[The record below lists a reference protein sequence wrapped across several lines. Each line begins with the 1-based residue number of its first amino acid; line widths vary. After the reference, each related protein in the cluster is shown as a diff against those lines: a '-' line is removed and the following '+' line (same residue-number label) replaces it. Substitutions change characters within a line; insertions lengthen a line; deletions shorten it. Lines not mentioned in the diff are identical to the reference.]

1 MPTLENRG
9 NGSWRVTI
17 SGGYGP
23 DKKQI
28 RIKKTIHVN
37 PNSTESAQRRQVERE
52 AAALETDYRRHLI
65 TEAKKTRLSAVAEEY
80 LESKPMA
87 DSTRAWYR
95 GLLDGRILPALGN
108 VFVQDLTPKQI
119 RAFYKDLSTTDAK
132 PARVKQPE
140 DSTGKK
146 NKTPGSRSKTG
157 KLSGTYRLHY
167 HRALSAILQ
176 FAVKSGYIS
185 VSPMAAV
192 DAPRKDTP
200 EADFF
205 DGEEIAKLLTTLEN
219 LPETMW
225 RAFFLLSL
233 YSSARPGELIGLNWE
248 DLQGNLLYIRA
259 GSTYVKGKGT
269 VRTAQP
275 KTKSSIRTVA
285 LSPEVLKY
293 LQAWRKEQLEYRL
306 QFGSCWPEPDA
317 MFTGD
322 KGYRLNTSTPTQR
335 WRKYQKQYGLK
346 DANLY
351 SLRHTGAS
359 LLIDAG
365 CDVKEISVRFGHSRT
380 STTLDTYVHLF
391 EKKQQHTAD
400 VFTAAIAAARAQAK

>member
-9 NGSWRVTI
+9 NGSWRITV

-23 DKKQI
+23 DGKQI

-37 PNSTESAQRRQVERE
+37 PDSTEGAQRKQVERE

-65 TEAKKTRLSAVAEEY
+65 TEAKKIRLSDVAEEY

-95 GLLDGRILPALGN
+95 GLLDGRILPALGKEY
-108 VFVQDLTPKQI
+108 VQDLTARQI
-119 RAFYKDLSTTDAK
+119 RAFYKELSIADAK
-132 PARVKQPE
+132 PARVKKTSDDKE
-140 DSTGKK
+140 GKK
-146 NKTPGSRSKTG
+146 KPGSRSKTG

-205 DGEEIAKLLTTLEN
+205 EGQEIAKLINTLEQ

-225 RAFFLLSL
+225 RAFFLLGL

-248 DLQGNLLYIRA
+248 DLQGNTLHIRA
-259 GSTYVKGKGT
+259 GSNYIKGKGT
-269 VRTAQP
+269 IRTAQP
-275 KTKSSIRTVA
+275 KNKSSIRAV
-285 LSPEVLKY
+285 VLPDAVVKY
-293 LQAWRKEQLEYRL
+293 LQAWHKEQLEYRL
-306 QFGSCWPEPDA
+306 QFGNCWPEPDA

-322 KGYRLNTSTPTQR
+322 RGYRLNTSTPTQR

-346 DANLY
+346 DVNLY
-351 SLRHTGAS
+351 ALRHTGAS
-359 LLIDAG
+359 ILIDAG
-365 CDVKEISVRFGHSRT
+365 CDVKEVSSRLGHSRA
-380 STTLDTYVHLF
+380 STTLDIYVHQF
-391 EKKQQHTAD
+391 EKAQQHTAD
-400 VFTAAIAAARAQAK
+400 VLSAAIEAARAQAN

>member
-9 NGSWRVTI
+9 NGSWRITV

-23 DKKQI
+23 DGKQI

-37 PNSTESAQRRQVERE
+37 PDSTEGAQRKQVERE

-65 TEAKKTRLSAVAEEY
+65 TEAKKIRLSDVAEEY

-95 GLLDGRILPALGN
+95 GLLDGRILPALGKEY
-108 VFVQDLTPKQI
+108 VQDLTARQI
-119 RAFYKDLSTTDAK
+119 RAFYKELSTADAK
-132 PARVKQPE
+132 PARVKKTSDDKE
-140 DSTGKK
+140 GKK
-146 NKTPGSRSKTG
+146 KPGSRSKTG

-205 DGEEIAKLLTTLEN
+205 EGQEIAKLINTLEQ

-225 RAFFLLSL
+225 RAFFLLGL

-248 DLQGNLLYIRA
+248 DLQGNTLHIRA
-259 GSTYVKGKGT
+259 GSNYIKGKGT
-269 VRTAQP
+269 IRTAQP
-275 KTKSSIRTVA
+275 KNKSSIRAV
-285 LSPEVLKY
+285 VLPDAVVKY
-293 LQAWRKEQLEYRL
+293 LQAWHKEQLEYRL
-306 QFGSCWPEPDA
+306 QFGNCWPEPDA

-322 KGYRLNTSTPTQR
+322 RGYRLNTSTPTQR

-346 DANLY
+346 DVNLY
-351 SLRHTGAS
+351 ALRHTGAS
-359 LLIDAG
+359 ILIDAG
-365 CDVKEISVRFGHSRT
+365 CDVKEVSSRLGHSRA
-380 STTLDTYVHLF
+380 STTLDIYVHQF
-391 EKKQQHTAD
+391 EKAQQHTAD
-400 VFTAAIAAARAQAK
+400 VLSAAIEAARAQAN

>member
-9 NGSWRVTI
+9 NGSWRITV

-23 DKKQI
+23 DGKQI

-37 PNSTESAQRRQVERE
+37 PDSTEGAQRKQVERE

-65 TEAKKTRLSAVAEEY
+65 TEAKKIRLSDVAEEY

-95 GLLDGRILPALGN
+95 GLLDGRILPALGKEY
-108 VFVQDLTPKQI
+108 VQDLTARQI
-119 RAFYKDLSTTDAK
+119 RAFYKDLSTADAK
-132 PARVKQPE
+132 PARVKKTSDDKE
-140 DSTGKK
+140 GKK
-146 NKTPGSRSKTG
+146 KPGSRSKTG

-205 DGEEIAKLLTTLEN
+205 EGQEIAKLINTLEQ
-219 LPETMW
+219 LPEAMW
-225 RAFFLLSL
+225 RAFFLLGL
-233 YSSARPGELIGLNWE
+233 YSSARPGELIGLNWD
-248 DLQGNLLYIRA
+248 DLQGNTLHIRA
-259 GSTYVKGKGT
+259 GSNYVKGKGT
-269 VRTAQP
+269 IRTAQP
-275 KTKSSIRTVA
+275 KNKSSIRA
-285 LSPEVLKY
+285 IVLPDAVVKH
-293 LQAWRKEQLEYRL
+293 LQAWHKEQIEYRL
-306 QFGSCWPEPDA
+306 KFGNCWPEPDA

-346 DANLY
+346 DINLY
-351 SLRHTGAS
+351 ALRHTGAS
-359 LLIDAG
+359 ILINAG
-365 CDVKEISVRFGHSRT
+365 CDVKEVSSRLGHSRT
-380 STTLDTYVHLF
+380 STTLDIYVHQF
-391 EKKQQHTAD
+391 EKAQQHTAD
-400 VFTAAIAAARAQAK
+400 VLSAAIEAARAQAN